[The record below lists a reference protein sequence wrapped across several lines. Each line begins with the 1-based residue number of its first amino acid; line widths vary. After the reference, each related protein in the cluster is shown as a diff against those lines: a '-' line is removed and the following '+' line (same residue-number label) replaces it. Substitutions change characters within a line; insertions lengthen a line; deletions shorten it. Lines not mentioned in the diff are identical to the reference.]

1 MGKIWAGIDANAIK
15 KLSTF
20 PVISFYRAVNLLTH
34 PIVNTILKNSKD
46 IKGFLTKRYS
56 T

>member
-20 PVISFYRAVNLLTH
+20 PVNSLYREVNLWTH
-34 PIVNTILKNSKD
+34 AIVNTMLKNSKD